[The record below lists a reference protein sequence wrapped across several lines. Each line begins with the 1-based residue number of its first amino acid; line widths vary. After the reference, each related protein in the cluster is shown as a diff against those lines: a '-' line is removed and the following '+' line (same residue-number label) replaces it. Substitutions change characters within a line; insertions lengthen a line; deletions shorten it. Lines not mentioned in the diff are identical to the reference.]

1 MVTDHLQKQEQAK
14 IKAKSKFSG
23 LGGTDSSL
31 SYINCQ
37 STKAGRESTQ
47 LNLRHKGIQTR
58 LRPLITICASSH

>member
-1 MVTDHLQKQEQAK
+1 MLTDHLQKQQQAK

-23 LGGTDSSL
+23 LGTDSSL

-37 STKAGRESTQ
+37 SAKAGRESTQ